1 MKRFLALAALASGVA
16 VAGTA
21 FCSAWAAQPVSLSAN
36 TAGQLAELC
45 TAQPLKPGADAKVN
59 FCRGFAQGAI
69 TVELAHAGDKKP
81 FCFGTP
87 APSRAKT
94 MSQFAAWVKGA
105 PDRAAAPATEALFR
119 FLGEQYP
126 CK

>member
-1 MKRFLALAALASGVA
+1 MKRSLALAVLASGA
-16 VAGTA
+16 VFAGA
-21 FCSAWAAQPVSLSAN
+21 QAAQPVSLSAN

-45 TAQPLKPGADAKVN
+45 TAPPLKPGADAKVN

-81 FCFGTP
+81 FCFPAP

-94 MSQFAAWVKGA
+94 MSQFAAWVKAA
-105 PDRAAAPATEALFR
+105 PDRAASPSTEALFR

>member
-1 MKRFLALAALASGVA
+1 MKRFLAVAALASGVA
-16 VAGTA
+16 VAGVQ
-21 FCSAWAAQPVSLSAN
+21 AAQPVTLAAN

-45 TAQPLKPGADAKVN
+45 TAPPLKPGTDAKLN

-69 TVELAHAGDKKP
+69 TVELSHAGDKKP
-81 FCFGTP
+81 FCFPTP

-94 MSQFAAWVKGA
+94 MSQFAAWVKAA
-105 PDRAAAPATEALFR
+105 PDRAAAPSSEALFK
-119 FLGEQYP
+119 FLAEQYP

>member
-1 MKRFLALAALASGVA
+1 MKRFLALAVLAYGVA
-16 VAGTA
+16 GAQ
-21 FCSAWAAQPVSLSAN
+21 AAQPVNLSAN

-45 TAQPLKPGADAKVN
+45 TAPPLKPGADAKVN

-81 FCFGTP
+81 FCFPTP

-94 MSQFAAWVKGA
+94 MSLFAAWVKAA
-105 PDRAAAPATEALFR
+105 PDRAASPSSEALFR
-119 FLGEQYP
+119 FLAEQYP

>member
-1 MKRFLALAALASGVA
+1 VA
-16 VAGTA
+16 VA
-21 FCSAWAAQPVSLSAN
+21 SAQAAQPVSLSAN

-69 TVELAHAGDKKP
+69 TVELAHAGDKKL
-81 FCFGTP
+81 FCFGAP

-94 MSQFAAWVKGA
+94 MSQFAAWVKAA
-105 PDRAAAPATEALFR
+105 PDRASSPSTEALFK
-119 FLGEQYP
+119 FLAEQYP

>member
-1 MKRFLALAALASGVA
+1 MRSSRPAWL
-16 VAGTA
+16 VAGA
-21 FCSAWAAQPVSLSAN
+21 RAAQPVSLSAN

-45 TAQPLKPGADAKVN
+45 TAPPLKPGADAKVN

-81 FCFGTP
+81 FCFPDAGAVAGQNHEP
-87 APSRAKT
+87 VRRLGEGRARPRRSAPS
-94 MSQFAAWVKGA
+94 
-105 PDRAAAPATEALFR
+105 TEALFR